1 MTSLVVNEL
10 VVEVGGREILHGVS
24 LTVSP
29 GEVVAIMGPNGSGK
43 STLSHAIMGRD
54 GYRIVS
60 GSVLVDGEEVTT
72 LPTYRRAQLGL
83 ALVSQYPGE
92 VPGVDAFDL
101 VDAARAA
108 RGPLGSSDVRA
119 AVYAAAGRVGLAP
132 ELLER
137 WVNVDL
143 SGGEKKRFE
152 TTMLSALPSRY
163 AIFDELDSGLDVDA
177 MRAVAREVRRLVLEE
192 RLGVL
197 AITHYARLLEE
208 IPPSRILVLVKGTIA
223 AEGGPELA
231 KELEDTGYA
240 QYGVQAPEDES
251 PSFEDIFGLP

>member
-10 VVEVGGREILHGVS
+10 VVEVGGNEILHGVS
-24 LTVSP
+24 LSVSP

-60 GSVLVDGEEVTT
+60 GSISVDGEAVTEI
-72 LPTYRRAQLGL
+72 PTYRRAQLGL

-101 VDAARAA
+101 VDAARTA
-108 RGPLGSSDVRA
+108 RGPLGSSEVRA
-119 AVYAAAGRVGLAP
+119 AVHAAAGRVGLAP
-132 ELLER
+132 ELLDR

-163 AIFDELDSGLDVDA
+163 AILDELDSGLDVDA
-177 MRAVAREVRRLVLEE
+177 MRAVAREVRRLVTEE
-192 RLGVL
+192 HLGVL
-197 AITHYARLLEE
+197 AITHYARLLDEL
-208 IPPSRILVLVKGTIA
+208 PPSRILVLVKGEIV

-231 KELEDTGYA
+231 RELEETGYA
-240 QYGVQAPEDES
+240 DYGDHSTPEAS